1 MLILLTLLLLSYGVG
16 NIRCSTVPENSADM
30 LSLLD
35 FMKSVTD
42 PLQVLSNWTT
52 DTPYCQWTGV
62 KCSRMHRDRVVTLD
76 LAGQRLTG
84 TLPPSLGNLTFLRT
98 LNLSSNQF
106 SGHLPDFTHLRKLEV
121 LNLSRNSLQGVIP
134 DSLFNCSNLRKLN
147 LYGNHLGGQI
157 PVKVGSLSKLLVLNL
172 SENNLT
178 GGIPS
183 TLNNTQLEKIFL
195 DNNRLTG
202 CVPHVLGYLSN
213 LSVLTLGGNMLSG
226 EFPTFLINMT
236 NLEAMDLG
244 YNRLSGGLPSNLGD
258 TLPNLSILVL
268 SFNNFE
274 GQIPSSLGNAQS
286 LKVLS
291 LSFNKFRGQVP
302 RSFGNLFQ
310 LNDLILQGNMLET
323 TGNRS
328 WEFLYALRNC
338 RNLNKLTL
346 AGNRLSG
353 TIPDYIGELST
364 DLAEL
369 YWDDNDLSGIIPSS
383 VGNLTGLT
391 KLGLSDNNLTG
402 TLGDWIGRLKQ
413 LVEIELQGN
422 NFNGL
427 IPSSIGNLTQLT
439 TLSLAQN
446 EFTVTI
452 PASLSHLQQL
462 TKLDL
467 SYNNLLGK
475 LPTGVFSSPA
485 LTTCVLSNNKLEG
498 QMPLEVGRLTQLN
511 ELYLSSNKISGE
523 IPSTLSQ
530 CLELN
535 IIELD
540 QNFLTG
546 SIPMSIGNLT
556 SLIMLNLSHNNL
568 SGFIPTAISGI
579 KPLMYLD
586 LSDNRLQGE
595 IPSSGIFANASA
607 VSLQG
612 NFGLCGGS
620 LDLHMP
626 PCASVSRRS
635 ERMNCLIRVLILL
648 FGFLSLAWLIYFII
662 VEKKMSRAYL
672 FLPYFGDKFPK
683 VSYMGL
689 AQATGNFSNLVG
701 RGSYGSVY
709 KGKLFPSKLEVA
721 VKILDLDIHGAE
733 KSFIS
738 ECEALRGIKH
748 RNILPITTACATVD
762 NTGSPFKALVY
773 PFMSNGNLDTW
784 LHHKEEE
791 NAHRHL
797 SLAQRISIAA
807 NIADALAYLHN
818 DIGRAI
824 IHCDLKPSNILL
836 DNDMTARLGD
846 FSIAKED
853 GEGVEHKEKR
863 ELLPSQKEHI
873 FRVDQVKPS
882 QLASADCMP
891 WETCRLQLLQ
901 GVVDGTGFT
910 SSCLPLGSMK
920 QYRFHTSSGSS
931 WARWIQTEFGGTLA
945 AQITMK
951 PVHIGE

>member
-16 NIRCSTVPENSADM
+16 NIRCSTVPENSEDM

-42 PLQVLSNWTT
+42 PLQVLSNWTA

-157 PVKVGSLSKLLVLNL
+157 PLKVGSLSKLLVLNL

-178 GGIPS
+178 GVIPS

-195 DNNRLTG
+195 DDNRVTG
-202 CVPHVLGYLSN
+202 SVPHVLGYMSN

-226 EFPTFLINMT
+226 EFPAFLTNMT

-244 YNRLSGGLPSNLGD
+244 YNWLSGGLPSNLGD

-268 SFNNFE
+268 RFNNFV
-274 GQIPSSLGNAQS
+274 GPIPSSLGNAQC

-291 LSFNKFRGQVP
+291 LSFNYFTGQVP

-310 LNDLILQGNMLET
+310 LNDLILQGN
-323 TGNRS
+323 N
-328 WEFLYALRNC
+328 F
-338 RNLNKLTL
+338 
-346 AGNRLSG
+346 SG
-353 TIPDYIGELST
+353 P
-364 DLAEL
+364 
-369 YWDDNDLSGIIPSS
+369 
-383 VGNLTGLT
+383 
-391 KLGLSDNNLTG
+391 
-402 TLGDWIGRLKQ
+402 
-413 LVEIELQGN
+413 
-422 NFNGL
+422 

-446 EFTVTI
+446 EFTGTI
-452 PASLSHLQQL
+452 PASLSQLQQL

-467 SYNNLLGK
+467 SYNNLLGT
-475 LPTGVFSSPA
+475 LPTGIFSSPA

-846 FSIAKED
+846 FSIASFYIDSTSTSIED
-853 GEGVEHKEKR
+853 PNTTNSRCIGSIGVKGTIGYIAPEYGGGGQASTYGDVYSFGIVLLEMLIGKR
-863 ELLPSQKEHI
+863 PTDPMFTGGVNIVNFVERSFPDQIFAIIDASVQKECET
-873 FRVDQVKPS
+873 FLQTNTTVENAVSRCLLSLVQLGLSCTRQVPRERTTIREA
-882 QLASADCMP
+882 ASKIRSMNTLQIGRAYVIVCPRGACAHSFDC
-891 WETCRLQLLQ
+891 
-901 GVVDGTGFT
+901 
-910 SSCLPLGSMK
+910 
-920 QYRFHTSSGSS
+920 
-931 WARWIQTEFGGTLA
+931 RWMIPCAGD
-945 AQITMK
+945 
-951 PVHIGE
+951 